1 MSFRIKNNFYSKNA
15 LVALLF
21 FTTLALKLVKI
32 RENSEFSTTTQAFFQ
47 SARYLF
53 CFQNALRYSRHYKF
67 LQRWCYNSR
76 SYDWLLDFSHGDQS
90 KVAMVQLHFKGPTRP
105 YIGHKIGIFFFL
117 KKRPPYTLSGFDL
130 STHTSNLL
138 GGRRRRYH

>member
-32 RENSEFSTTTQAFFQ
+32 RENSEFSTTTPAFFQ

-53 CFQNALRYSRHYKF
+53 CFQNALAA
-67 LQRWCYNSR
+67 L
-76 SYDWLLDFSHGDQS
+76 
-90 KVAMVQLHFKGPTRP
+90 
-105 YIGHKIGIFFFL
+105 
-117 KKRPPYTLSGFDL
+117 
-130 STHTSNLL
+130 
-138 GGRRRRYH
+138 